1 MFELYSP
8 ILAIAFIL
16 YPWHLES
23 SVCAYIVSP
32 RLVAT
37 QGVGVRRGRVQ
48 LHWGA
53 AASRFL
59 AGQAGL
65 GSITTPGI
73 IGPAFFAVITV
84 AAWALRPPARRLS
97 APPPSLGSANGHNFR
112 KRIPLAAR

>member
-84 AAWALRPPARRLS
+84 AAWALRPPEHRLS
-97 APPPSLGSANGHNFR
+97 APPPSLGSVNGHNFR